1 MNPKR
6 HILSIVME
14 DRESAFHPVNELL
27 HNYAPH
33 ILLRVGYP
41 MRDLG
46 IAVIFLI
53 VELPVAEMG
62 AFSGKL
68 GQIKSVKV
76 KVTTLK
82 IEEGEQNED
91 LH

>member
-1 MNPKR
+1 MNER
-6 HILSIVME
+6 CHILTIIME

-27 HNYAPH
+27 HSYAPH

-46 IAVIFLI
+46 VAVIFLI
-53 VELPVAEMG
+53 VELPIAEMG
-62 AFSGKL
+62 SFSGKL

-76 KVTTLK
+76 QVTTLK
-82 IEEGEQNED
+82 FEKGEKNE
-91 LH
+91 H

>member
-1 MNPKR
+1 
-6 HILSIVME
+6 ME
-14 DRESAFHPVNELL
+14 DRESAFLPVNELL
-27 HNYAPH
+27 HNYAQH

-46 IAVIFLI
+46 VAVIFLI
-53 VELPVAEMG
+53 VALPLAELG

-76 KVTTLK
+76 QVTTLK
-82 IEEGEQNED
+82 IEKGDKNE
-91 LH
+91 H

>member
-1 MNPKR
+1 
-6 HILSIVME
+6 ME

-27 HNYAPH
+27 HSYAPH

-46 IAVIFLI
+46 VAVIFLI
-53 VELPVAEMG
+53 VELPIAEMG
-62 AFSGKL
+62 SFSGKL

-76 KVTTLK
+76 QVTTLK
-82 IEEGEQNED
+82 LEKGEKNE
-91 LH
+91 H

>member
-1 MNPKR
+1 MNER
-6 HILSIVME
+6 CHILTIIME

-27 HNYAPH
+27 HSYAPH

-46 IAVIFLI
+46 VAVIFLI
-53 VELPVAEMG
+53 VELPIAEMG
-62 AFSGKL
+62 SFSGKL

-76 KVTTLK
+76 QVTTLK
-82 IEEGEQNED
+82 LEKGEKNE
-91 LH
+91 H

>member
-1 MNPKR
+1 MNTKY
-6 HILSIVME
+6 HILSIIME

-27 HNYAPH
+27 HSYAQH

-46 IAVIFLI
+46 VAVIFLI
-53 VELPVAEMG
+53 VELPVSEMG
-62 AFSGKL
+62 ALSGKL

-82 IEEGEQNED
+82 LEEGEQNEN
-91 LH
+91 

>member
-1 MNPKR
+1 MNER
-6 HILSIVME
+6 CHILTIIME

-27 HNYAPH
+27 HSYAPH

-46 IAVIFLI
+46 VAVIFLI
-53 VELPVAEMG
+53 VELPIAEMG
-62 AFSGKL
+62 SFSGKL

-76 KVTTLK
+76 QVTTIKLEK
-82 IEEGEQNED
+82 GEKNE
-91 LH
+91 H

>member
-1 MNPKR
+1 MNER
-6 HILSIVME
+6 CHILTIIME

-27 HNYAPH
+27 HSYAPH

-46 IAVIFLI
+46 VAVIFLI
-53 VELPVAEMG
+53 VELPIPEMG
-62 AFSGKL
+62 SFSGKL

-82 IEEGEQNED
+82 LEKGEKDEN
-91 LH
+91 